1 MKSII
6 EDQIISWNLIFILYI
21 RKLLLDYFFQNIITI
36 KEKLNEFTMSILF
49 QLQYFA
55 LNDTRRKY
63 KYNFFFNI
71 TSFLN
76 ISYDTFNLK
85 NFFMNIFITKI

>member
-49 QLQYFA
+49 
-55 LNDTRRKY
+55 
-63 KYNFFFNI
+63 
-71 TSFLN
+71 
-76 ISYDTFNLK
+76 
-85 NFFMNIFITKI
+85 

>member
-6 EDQIISWNLIFILYI
+6 EDYSWNLIFILYI

-49 QLQYFA
+49 
-55 LNDTRRKY
+55 
-63 KYNFFFNI
+63 
-71 TSFLN
+71 
-76 ISYDTFNLK
+76 
-85 NFFMNIFITKI
+85 